1 MTIYT
6 VFYMVPEAFSRFNF
20 GQEFPSVPELNET
33 HKQVRVLR
41 ASDPEDV
48 FYQMQGEVW
57 SPNGEKRNLIRSL
70 GLSHTSMSVG
80 DVVYDRSTNKHYVVA
95 PMGFK
100 EIK

>member
-6 VFYMVPEAFSRFNF
+6 VFYMTPDAWPRFNF
-20 GQEFPSVPELNET
+20 GQEFPTVAELDKT

-57 SPNGEKRNLIRSL
+57 SPNGEKRNLIKSL
-70 GLSHTSMSVG
+70 GLHHTSMSVG
-80 DVVYDRSTNKHYVVA
+80 DVVYDRSTNKHLVVA

-100 EIK
+100 EIE